1 MVAFALFLTSAR
13 SEPVGAKKHPILP
26 CNNCTLLLPYGVFSS
41 FCKVFLLVEGD
52 SSCIAKRQLV
62 TRSKSTRQSRAFQGQ
77 KQLPYANRNCCCLDC
92 GETHATK
99 WRAFPWTCW
108 DSVVILGLG
117 SQDCLVTA
125 AQISS
130 PGSPKRSRGFSRL
143 RWTTR

>member
-1 MVAFALFLTSAR
+1 M
-13 SEPVGAKKHPILP
+13 
-26 CNNCTLLLPYGVFSS
+26 
-41 FCKVFLLVEGD
+41 GD
-52 SSCIAKRQLV
+52 SWCIVNRQLV
-62 TRSKSTRQSRAFQGQ
+62 TKSKMYPTVVGIPEPEAIALLSYT
-77 KQLPYANRNCCCLDC
+77 NRNCCCLDC

-108 DSVVILGLG
+108 DSIVILGLG
-117 SQDCLVTA
+117 SRDCLVTA